1 MKVLVNNLI
10 HELAEQ
16 LKVNCKV
23 LKAALRLV
31 ENQDRSL
38 AEWIETTSEI
48 NEDKVARAYDT
59 IVEIEQLKA
68 IK

>member
-16 LKVNCKV
+16 LKVNSKV
-23 LKAALRLV
+23 LKATLQLV

-38 AEWIETTSEI
+38 AEWIEATSEL
-48 NEDKVARAYDT
+48 NEDKVTRAYNT
-59 IVEIEQLKA
+59 IVEIE
-68 IK
+68 

>member
-16 LKVNCKV
+16 LKVNSKV

-38 AEWIETTSEI
+38 AEWIETTSEL
-48 NEDKVARAYDT
+48 NEDKVTRAYNT
-59 IVEIEQLKA
+59 IVEIEQLKTL
-68 IK
+68 K